1 MEVEMKV
8 IIRPSR
14 TRLLVGILLAL
25 LLAAGI
31 AAVMPWI
38 RTQVEPLFL
47 PGENSPQWAAQYGAE
62 TFYTLDYRQSPDA
75 WVEAICAIST
85 EGGCALTKLA
95 APNLWESLTEAKT
108 RTQAQVEVVA
118 QVKTG
123 EVAGFSENPTQIW
136 EVRITLSEPLPGQT
150 MTEDTA
156 YVAVVQAE
164 GVWKFERILMN
175 AETVEW
181 NSEDAELQ

>member
-1 MEVEMKV
+1 LK
-8 IIRPSR
+8 IILRSDR

-31 AAVMPWI
+31 AAAMPWI

-47 PGENSPQWAAQYGAE
+47 PDDNSPQWAAQHGAQ
-62 TFYTLDYRQSPDA
+62 TFYTLDYRQSPEE

-108 RTQAQVEVVA
+108 RAQAQVEIVG
-118 QVKTG
+118 QVKAG
-123 EVAGFSENPTQIW
+123 ESASFSENPTQIW

-156 YVAVVQAE
+156 YIAVMQEE
-164 GVWKFERILMN
+164 GDWKFERVLMN
-175 AETVEW
+175 AETVEF
-181 NSEDAELQ
+181 DAEGAEQQ